1 MRLSKDTLPN
11 AQAQQPAYDRSAV
24 TCGIVHLGMGNFHR
38 AHQAIYVDDTL
49 ANDPSWGI
57 VGVSLRRP
65 DMQQAMAP
73 QDGLFT
79 LAVRSASGTE
89 PRIVGSVLD
98 VLTTAENGQ
107 KVMTA
112 LCRPATRLVTLT
124 VTEKGYCRKAASGDL
139 DVDHPAIMADLAA
152 PRSPSSV
159 PGLLVEAL
167 RARKANGTRPFT
179 VLSCDNL
186 PENGKTLAGI
196 VVQYAQLIDPEL
208 ANWITQEV
216 AFPSSMVDRIV
227 PATSDQDRIEIE
239 ALTGLSD
246 AWPVVTEPFCQW
258 VVEDN
263 FPAGRPDFTTSGVQ
277 LVSDVRPY
285 EFMKLRLLNGS
296 HSTLAYLGQLLGHET
311 VAEAMED
318 AALAAH
324 IKHMM
329 YEEIAPTLEM
339 SQADLLEYS
348 NALLAR
354 FENPTLHHR
363 TAQIAMDGSQKIPQ
377 RLLGTI
383 EDRHSKGESWSRLRT
398 GVAAWLAYIGKA
410 DVIDDPLADYFA
422 DIKEKTLPDIFQYA
436 NAITT
441 DAHIFGNL
449 AGETWFTEP
458 VKATLIK
465 ILTDGAASALI
476 GEDA

>member
-1 MRLSKDTLPN
+1 MRLSNDTLSH
-11 AQAQQPAYDRSAV
+11 AQAQLPAYDRSTV

-49 ANDPSWGI
+49 ATDPSWGI

-65 DMQQAMAP
+65 DMQQAMVP
-73 QDGLFT
+73 QDCLYT

-139 DVDHPAIMADLAA
+139 DLEHPAIVEDLAN
-152 PRSPSSV
+152 PRTPSSV

-167 RARKANGTRPFT
+167 RARKENGTPPFT

-196 VVQYAQLIDPEL
+196 VFQYAQAIDPDL
-208 ANWITQEV
+208 AEWISREV

-227 PATSDQDRIEIE
+227 PATSDQDRLKIET
-239 ALTGLSD
+239 LTGLTD

-258 VVEDN
+258 VIEDN
-263 FPAGRPDFTTSGVQ
+263 FPTGRPDFVASGVQ

-311 VAEAMED
+311 VSEAMENT
-318 AALAAH
+318 ALAAH

-339 SQADLLEYS
+339 SQDTFSQYS
-348 NALLAR
+348 DALLAR

-383 EDRHSKGESWSRLRT
+383 KDRHAKGESWSRLRS
-398 GVAAWLAYIGKA
+398 GVAAWLAYVA
-410 DVIDDPLADYFA
+410 QTEVIDDPLADHFS
-422 DIKEKTLPDIFQYA
+422 DLKKRTLPDIHSYA
-436 NAITT
+436 TAITT
-441 DAHIFGNL
+441 DAGIFGDL
-449 AGETWFTEP
+449 ATQTWFTAP
-458 VKATLIK
+458 VQAALLQ
-465 ILTDGAASALI
+465 ILTDGPASALI
-476 GEDA
+476 GENA